1 MRGSGPRCG
10 GRRRLPTLHPPLLTP
25 SSPQLIPSCHNSC
38 RTLSDRWAKVGAK
51 IGGSGAGLSD
61 VVAQRQGRS
70 TKQHYHTLDLPA
82 LCRLPIGE
90 LAAKDAGL
98 AIWVY
103 GPPIHWR

>member
-1 MRGSGPRCG
+1 
-10 GRRRLPTLHPPLLTP
+10 
-25 SSPQLIPSCHNSC
+25 
-38 RTLSDRWAKVGAK
+38 
-51 IGGSGAGLSD
+51 